1 MQKYGVVESLIYYG
15 QGGKNL
21 DMLPARMQTEKARLA
36 DFDEF
41 YKINSDTI
49 QRMLIQGKSH
59 DDDDIQREG
68 SDEEERQEGDEQL
81 LDDVTV
87 HADAENESFISGE
100 GLAECLSILGASKN
114 AGNTSLD
121 LVNEAQDILKLFLK
135 KGKIDKVKYRQ
146 LESMF

>member
-1 MQKYGVVESLIYYG
+1 MQKYAVVESLIYYG

-21 DMLPARMQTEKARLA
+21 DMLPARMQTENFKARLA

-59 DDDDIQREG
+59 DEDDDDIQQEG

-87 HADAENESFISGE
+87 YADAESGSFISGE
-100 GLAECLSILGASKN
+100 SLAERIFILGASKN
-114 AGNTSLD
+114 AGNTS
-121 LVNEAQDILKLFLK
+121 ISLKNLPRL
-135 KGKIDKVKYRQ
+135 
-146 LESMF
+146 SW

>member
-21 DMLPARMQTEKARLA
+21 DMLPARMQTENFKARLA

-87 HADAENESFISGE
+87 YADAESGSFISGE
-100 GLAECLSILGASKN
+100 SLAERIFILGASKN
-114 AGNTSLD
+114 AGNTS
-121 LVNEAQDILKLFLK
+121 ISLKNLPRL
-135 KGKIDKVKYRQ
+135 
-146 LESMF
+146 SW

>member
-1 MQKYGVVESLIYYG
+1 
-15 QGGKNL
+15 
-21 DMLPARMQTEKARLA
+21 MLPARMQTDNFKARLGNS
-36 DFDEF
+36 DEF

-87 HADAENESFISGE
+87 YADAESGSFISGE
-100 GLAECLSILGASKN
+100 SLAERIFILGASKN
-114 AGNTSLD
+114 AGNTSISLK
-121 LVNEAQDILKLFLK
+121 ILPRL
-135 KGKIDKVKYRQ
+135 
-146 LESMF
+146 SW